1 MMEAVSTTETLTSI
15 YQITWR
21 NISED
26 TFYRIV
32 SDNGRDRIR
41 NIGVLVVTIRIA
53 ISGNLVVSVLV

>member
-1 MMEAVSTTETLTSI
+1 MMEAVSTTETLTTI

-26 TFYRIV
+26 TFYCIV

-53 ISGNLVVSVLV
+53 IS